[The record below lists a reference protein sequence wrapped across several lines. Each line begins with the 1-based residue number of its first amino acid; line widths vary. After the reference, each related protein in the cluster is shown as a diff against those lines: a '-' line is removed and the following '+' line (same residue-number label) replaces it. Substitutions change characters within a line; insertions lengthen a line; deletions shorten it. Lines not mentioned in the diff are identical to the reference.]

1 MIQNDSV
8 DALIAY
14 IYMLMYITGQLGIL
28 VFQVKNLLDHVLVFL
43 YILTLYRKKKRKK
56 GKLFMEKEDI

>member
-1 MIQNDSV
+1 MIQNNSV
-8 DALIAY
+8 GALIAY

-43 YILTLYRKKKRKK
+43 YILYLYRKKRKK
-56 GKLFMEKEDI
+56 GKLFMEREDI